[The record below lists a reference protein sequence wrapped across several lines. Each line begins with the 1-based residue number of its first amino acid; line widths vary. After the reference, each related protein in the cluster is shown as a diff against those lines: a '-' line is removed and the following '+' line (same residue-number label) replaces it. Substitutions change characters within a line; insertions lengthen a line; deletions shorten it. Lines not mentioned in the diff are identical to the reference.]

1 MFTDFFFFF
10 CIIINCSNSL
20 ESILH
25 FLFYKKVRLLKSPNA
40 AEQSC
45 SSYTSVK
52 SQFKSNSNRTKRLL
66 WRGLQLHRKWLRW
79 KNPICDHREPSSGSW
94 MKGANQKAEQQK
106 ASMFQQKWEQL
117 IYGLTKTKH
126 TKSIS
131 SFVFLF
137 ASKSPAYLSES
148 VWKLKYKIK
157 IYVTVQYFYYNIS
170 QILHLYQHS

>member
-1 MFTDFFFFF
+1 MFTDFFFFL

-52 SQFKSNSNRTKRLL
+52 PQFKSNSNRTKCLL

-79 KNPICDHREPSSGSW
+79 KNPIRDHREPSGGGW
-94 MKGANQKAEQQK
+94 MKGANRKSRTAESLHVPARMSVIDLWLNK
-106 ASMFQQKWEQL
+106 DRTHK
-117 IYGLTKTKH
+117 IYL
-126 TKSIS
+126 
-131 SFVFLF
+131 FLF
-137 ASKSPAYLSES
+137 LFSFCFQITCLPFRIS
-148 VWKLKYKIK
+148 VKIK
-157 IYVTVQYFYYNIS
+157 I
-170 QILHLYQHS
+170 